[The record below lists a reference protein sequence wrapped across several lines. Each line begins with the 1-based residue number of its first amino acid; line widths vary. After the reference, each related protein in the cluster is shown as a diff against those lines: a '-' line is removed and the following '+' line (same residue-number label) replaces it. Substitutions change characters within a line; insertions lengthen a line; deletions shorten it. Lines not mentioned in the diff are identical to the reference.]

1 MNGEHDF
8 EEHWH
13 SDGLG
18 GGQRSNEKDIEGLE
32 KFTLRS
38 VGIDI
43 GSSTTHLI
51 FSSLTLRR
59 GGASLSAQFKVTER
73 QILYRSEIIL
83 TPYLSQTLIDTDKVK
98 RFIDEAYREAGF
110 SPQDIDTG
118 AVIITGEALKKENA
132 RPIVDF
138 FAQEAGKFCCVSAG
152 PNHEALLAAHGSGAV
167 ALSKT
172 KRATVMNV
180 DVGGG
185 TAKLAI
191 IQDGVVTQTAAVN
204 VGSRLI
210 AFDDSSAVMRLE
222 NPGKFIMKELGH
234 NIAVGKKLSLK
245 GKNDFADFMADV
257 LFEAVQGSSLSPQA
271 KALMLT
277 KPLNDHK
284 LDLIDYLV
292 FSGGVSEYIY
302 GHSEVPYGD
311 LGTIFG
317 GKIRAR
323 ISKLP
328 KKDFLQEP
336 AEGIRA
342 TVIGA
347 GEYTLQASSSTTY
360 ISSTAPLPAFGLKA
374 VHCLI
379 SKEHSVEMIREALG
393 EALRK
398 FDLPGFTEGV
408 AFSLSLDGQ
417 PDYPYLRKVA
427 EALSAVIKQSD
438 NQGAPLFVVLD
449 LDVAKALGGI
459 LKEELKLH
467 QEVIVVDGIKVG
479 DLDYLDIG
487 RPMGTTEVIPVTVK
501 SLVFPS

>member
-1 MNGEHDF
+1 MNDEHEF
-8 EEHWH
+8 PEHEH
-13 SDGLG
+13 EGA
-18 GGQRSNEKDIEGLE
+18 DIEGIE

-59 GGASLSAQFKVTER
+59 GGASLSAQFNVTER
-73 QILYRSEIIL
+73 QVLFRSGILL
-83 TPYLSQTLIDTDKVK
+83 TPYLSRTLIDTDKVK
-98 RFIDEAYREAGF
+98 KFIDEAYREAGF
-110 SPQDIDTG
+110 SPQDVDTG

-152 PNHEALLAAHGSGAV
+152 PNHESLLAAHGSGAV

-185 TAKLAI
+185 TSKLSI
-191 IQDGVVTQTAAVN
+191 IRDGVVTQTATVN

-210 AFDDSSAVMRLE
+210 AFDDSSTVTRVE
-222 NPGKFIMKELGH
+222 NPGRFIMEELGY
-234 NIAVGKKLSLK
+234 NIAVGKQLSQK

-257 LFEAVQGSSLSPQA
+257 LFEVVQGSSLSPQA
-271 KALMLT
+271 KELMIT
-277 KPLNDHK
+277 KPLEDHK
-284 LDLIDYLV
+284 LDLVDYLV

-302 GHSEVPYGD
+302 GHSKVLYGD
-311 LGTIFG
+311 VGTILG
-317 GKIRAR
+317 EKIRAR

-336 AEGIRA
+336 TEGIRA

-360 ISSTAPLPAFGLKA
+360 ISETTPLPVVGLKA

-379 SKEHSVEMIREALG
+379 SKEHSAEMVRDALG
-393 EALRK
+393 QALGK
-398 FDLPGFTEGV
+398 FDLPGFTEGI

-427 EALSAVIKQSD
+427 EALSAVIRQSD
-438 NQGAPLFVVLD
+438 NQRAPLFVVLD
-449 LDVAKALGGI
+449 LDVAKSLGGI
-459 LKEELKLH
+459 LKEELKLP
-467 QEVIVVDGIKVG
+467 QEVVAVDGIEVG

-487 RPMGTTEVIPVTVK
+487 RPMGNTEVIPVTVK